1 VSRRRGFTLVELFTC
16 LAIIAVL
23 AGLLVPSFS
32 SARER
37 ARLIGC
43 AAAMH
48 DIHQALMSYAA
59 IHDQRLPPFSF
70 SDLRRASLP
79 ESGHWGGISQET
91 DPVAFV
97 RRTGKLAVNLW
108 ALVREGA
115 ISPDRLICP
124 AAAGEVRTGEAG
136 LFPYT
141 TKFSTYCLR
150 FPYSDDL
157 FNDAPGI
164 RSFYAPEPM
173 RVYLSRS
180 GGDVF
185 TVGGNAQA
193 VGAYRETVPLVR
205 LDRRYRIDAAAACG
219 DGEYG
224 VASDAMFADAFWW
237 RDRREETA
245 SRSNLRGYSIRA
257 GWSHGGRFNVA
268 GGGGAVRTITDDGT
282 VRDNSNPPAGLLSDD
297 GLYHATYAERIWQ
310 FFDAGD

>member
-37 ARLIGC
+37 ARLISC

-48 DIHQALMSYAA
+48 DIHQAVMSYAA
-59 IHDQRLPPFSF
+59 MHDQRLPPFSF
-70 SDLRRASLP
+70 SDLGRPVLP
-79 ESGHWGGISQET
+79 ESGHWGGISQIG
-91 DPVAFV
+91 DPAAFG
-97 RRTGKLAVNLW
+97 RTRWAEFSALNLW

-115 ISPDRLICP
+115 ISPERLICP
-124 AAAGEVRTGEAG
+124 SSAGQVRTGEAG

-141 TKFSTYCLR
+141 TKYSTYCLR
-150 FPYSDDL
+150 FPYSEDL

-173 RVYLSRS
+173 RVYLYRS

-185 TVGGNAQA
+185 TAGKYPQV
-193 VGAYRETVPLVR
+193 TPMVR

-219 DGEYG
+219 DGEYS

-237 RDRREETA
+237 RGRSEETA
-245 SRSNLRGYSIRA
+245 SRPGLQGYSIRA

-268 GGGGAVRTITDDGT
+268 AGDGAVRTITDAGT
-282 VRDNSNPPAGLLSDD
+282 VRDNSNPPAGLLGDD
-297 GLYHATYAERIWQ
+297 GLYQATYAERIWQ
-310 FFDAGD
+310 FFDAGG